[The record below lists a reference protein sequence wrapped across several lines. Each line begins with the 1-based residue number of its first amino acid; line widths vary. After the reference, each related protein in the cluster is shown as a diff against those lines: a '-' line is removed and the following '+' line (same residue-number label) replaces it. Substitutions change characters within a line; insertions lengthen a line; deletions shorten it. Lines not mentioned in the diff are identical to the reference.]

1 MKLLKLTTK
10 NGIEFQSQE
19 RMNNFFWAGRLIILY
34 LIIAAFDIQIIP
46 LFKSLLQCLFLGLKI
61 HPQNTS
67 SPLIKI
73 CSVEEPLYKS
83 LSLNVI

>member
-34 LIIAAFDIQIIP
+34 LIIAAFDIQINS
-46 LFKSLLQCLFLGLKI
+46 FVQKF
-61 HPQNTS
+61 T
-67 SPLIKI
+67 
-73 CSVEEPLYKS
+73 
-83 LSLNVI
+83 

>member
-34 LIIAAFDIQIIP
+34 LIIAAFDIQINSSVQK
-46 LFKSLLQCLFLGLKI
+46 F
-61 HPQNTS
+61 TS
-67 SPLIKI
+67 MFISWVENPSPKHFFTLD
-73 CSVEEPLYKS
+73 
-83 LSLNVI
+83 